1 MRLKGQKRRIQGKKA
16 KAHRVVILCA
26 EGKQKAHTAVVIP
39 SYAEKGSASWFLYA
53 ELVILSPHRKQAP
66 HTREGITTSGPSCL
80 LKNTEG

>member
-39 SYAEKGSASWFLYA
+39 SYAEKG
-53 ELVILSPHRKQAP
+53 KQAP
-66 HTREGITTSGPSCL
+66 HTKTNSYQIFDLIEPSPSSLVCGACFPSPHR
-80 LKNTEG
+80 KG